1 MSRITGYSL
10 TMPFAPRMSRAF
22 RQEDLLGPHRARVL
36 PLPEAPGE
44 ERHLALD
51 EASHARPRHALLLA
65 EELVQPVVVDLAR
78 GHRDPLAA
86 RGVAR
91 PQAGS
96 YKLDSRSIT
105 RHISVHLETL
115 KVFCDVVET
124 RSFSAAASQ
133 NFVTQS
139 AVSQQIRTLED
150 RYGRRLL
157 ERTRGN
163 VQLTPAGEILYQVSK
178 EIVQRYQDMEARLQA
193 LANVIAGT
201 VRVATVHSIGL
212 YELSAQ
218 IKRYLKAYPQVHLHL
233 AYSRSSRIYEDVL
246 KGNVDI
252 GVVAYPSRPCTSR
265 TRSSCGRSGS
275 STGRASTSPRR
286 RRSSSSSCARNESR
300 VRCNAGPGRG
310 HARVPRA
317 PPGGRRRELHARAG
331 GAAGL
336 WRCALRGRVGVRAPA
351 GRALR
356 PHRPPSPGA
365 LRERDRADRALP
377 PRHAHERRAAHR
389 RAAARPARLPGCGR
403 RAHVGPRLPH
413 TRRPRRCPGG
423 RPGGALALDRQSV
436 RRRRGMGGR
445 LRARRGRGAALRGGL
460 QPGRRVR
467 VPPRGARGRGA
478 GRPPRPR
485 RRGA

>member
-36 PLPEAPGE
+36 PLPAAPGE

-65 EELVQPVVVDLAR
+65 EELVQPVVVDLAHA
-78 GHRDPLAA
+78 HRDPLAA
-86 RGVAR
+86 RAVAR

-96 YKLDSRSIT
+96 YKVTSHSIT
-105 RHISVHLETL
+105 RCISVHLETL

-124 RSFSAAASQ
+124 RSFSVAASQ

-139 AVSQQIRTLED
+139 AVSQQIRSLEE

-193 LANVIAGT
+193 LSKIVAGT

-246 KGNVDI
+246 KGNVDV
-252 GVVAYPSRPCTSR
+252 GVVAYPSRRPGVTVLPFRNDRLVLACPPHHPLAGHRRVSIR
-265 TRSSCGRSGS
+265 KLNGEPLVGYERDQPTRKETDRLLRRYGVEVRYVMELDNIETIKRVVEIGTGIAILPEPAVRSEV
-275 STGRASTSPRR
+275 
-286 RRSSSSSCARNESR
+286 RSKTLATVQLSDE
-300 VRCNAGPGRG
+300 VF
-310 HARVPRA
+310 
-317 PPGGRRRELHARAG
+317 
-331 GAAGL
+331 
-336 WRCALRGRVGVRAPA
+336 
-351 GRALR
+351 LR
-356 PHRPPSPGA
+356 PLGIIHRQGKHFSP
-365 LRERDRADRALP
+365 
-377 PRHAHERRAAHR
+377 AAEKFIEF
-389 RAAARPARLPGCGR
+389 
-403 RAHVGPRLPH
+403 
-413 TRRPRRCPGG
+413 
-423 RPGGALALDRQSV
+423 
-436 RRRRGMGGR
+436 
-445 LRARRGRGAALRGGL
+445 LRAE
-460 QPGRRVR
+460 
-467 VPPRGARGRGA
+467 
-478 GRPPRPR
+478 
-485 RRGA
+485 